1 MAITNAMPTSFK
13 VGLLNGV
20 FNFPTGNG
28 CIFTASITGTSM
40 VVTAVSAGTLEVGQG
55 VQLTASP
62 NAFLTSASAAAY
74 ITAFVPAGGGTY
86 GGAGTYTLS
95 TSATVSSST
104 NNLTAGAFYIALYTS
119 SASLGAGTTVYLP
132 GSANGEAVASA
143 GTSYVTGTTAGIPGG
158 NVLSVSQVPT
168 SGSGT
173 TAFINF
179 ANTTWSSVSIT
190 ANGALIYQN
199 ATWSIGGSTLIRP
212 AVAVLAFG
220 GDKTSST
227 ADFTIQFP
235 APLGD
240 GSAAILRI
248 A

>member
-13 VGLLNGV
+13 VGILNGA
-20 FNFPTGNG
+20 FNFQTGSG
-28 CIFTASITGTSM
+28 TIFTASISGSSM
-40 VVTAVSAGTLEVGQG
+40 VVTAVSGSNTLAIGQG

-74 ITAFVPAGGGTY
+74 ITAYSGSTY

-95 TSATVSSST
+95 TTATVSSST
-104 NNLTAGAFYIALYTS
+104 NNLTAGALYIALYTS

-132 GSANGEAVASA
+132 GSANGEAVATT
-143 GTSYVTGTTAGIPGG
+143 GTSYVTGTAGGIPGG

-168 SGSGT
+168 SGTGT

-179 ANTTWSSVSIT
+179 SNTTWSTVSIV
-190 ANGALIYQN
+190 AAGALIYQN
-199 ATWSIGGSTLIRP
+199 TTSSIGGSSLIRP
-212 AVAVLAFG
+212 AVAVLSFG
-220 GDKTSST
+220 GDKTSSA

-235 APLGD
+235 APLAD